1 MNKVWIALLGLAMA
15 VSCKKNDSWIP
26 YGPGSNG
33 QGGGGTGGGGT
44 GGTGLVV
51 SRVQN
56 AFAINFSG
64 TWCGPCGANGIPA
77 LYNLSTTHGA
87 KFSGIK
93 VGLGLADP
101 FNIPEGDLMA
111 SQYGVSGIPAF
122 VAGAD
127 FLQSSSAWTS
137 AVNTIIGTVPANVKA
152 GVALRRTKV
161 GDSIYVDTKA
171 EFFQALPAGNYS
183 LAVFLVE
190 NNIALSQAGQSDPN
204 FKHKMVFRGGATA
217 MPSNNITG
225 VWGEQLENNNTAI
238 PQGKTYEMTFG
249 YVAPSVTPAVNLNN
263 VQAIAVIFETDN
275 SGKPLRVLN
284 SNRI

>member
-44 GGTGLVV
+44 GGGTGLVV

-64 TWCGPCGANGIPA
+64 NWCGPCGATGIPA

-87 KFSGIK
+87 KFSGMK
-93 VGLGLADP
+93 VGLNDP
-101 FNIPEGDLMA
+101 FTLPEGSSMA
-111 SQYGVSGIPAF
+111 SQYGVSGIPAY

-137 AVNTIIGTVPANVKA
+137 AINTIVATVPANVKA

-171 EFFQALPAGNYS
+171 EFFQAVPAGNYS

-190 NNIALSQAGQSDPN
+190 NNISLSQAGQSDPN

-217 MPSNNITG
+217 IPSTAITG
-225 VWGEQLENNNTAI
+225 VWGEQLESTNTAI
-238 PQGKTYEMTFG
+238 PQGKVYEKTFG
-249 YVAPSVTPAVNLNN
+249 YVAPSGLNPAVNLNN
-263 VQAIAVIFETDN
+263 LQAIAVIFETDN

>member
-44 GGTGLVV
+44 GGGTGLVV

-64 TWCGPCGANGIPA
+64 NWCGPCGATGIPA

-87 KFSGIK
+87 KFSGMK
-93 VGLGLADP
+93 VGLNDP
-101 FNIPEGDLMA
+101 FTLPEGSSMA
-111 SQYGVSGIPAF
+111 SQYGVSGIPAY

-137 AVNTIIGTVPANVKA
+137 AINTIVATVPANVKA

-171 EFFQALPAGNYS
+171 EFFQAVPAGNYS

-217 MPSNNITG
+217 IPSTAVTG
-225 VWGEQLENNNTAI
+225 VWGEQLESNNTAI
-238 PQGKTYEMTFG
+238 PQGKVYEKTFG
-249 YVAPSVTPAVNLNN
+249 YVAPSGMNPAVNLNN
-263 VQAIAVIFETDN
+263 LQAIAVIFETDN

>member
-1 MNKVWIALLGLAMA
+1 MNKVWIALLGLALA

-44 GGTGLVV
+44 GGGSTLVV

-64 TWCGPCGANGIPA
+64 NWCGPCGANGIPA

-93 VGLGLADP
+93 VGLNDP
-101 FNIPEGDLMA
+101 FTIPEGSTMA
-111 SQYGVSGIPAF
+111 SQYGVSGIPAY

-137 AVNTIIGTVPANVKA
+137 AINTIVATVPANVKA

-171 EFFQALPAGNYS
+171 EFFQAVPACNYS
-183 LAVFLVE
+183 LSVFLVE

-217 MPSNNITG
+217 IPSTAVTG
-225 VWGEQLENNNTAI
+225 VWGEQLESNNTAI
-238 PQGKTYEMTFG
+238 PQGKTYEIKFG
-249 YVAPSVTPAVNLNN
+249 YVAPSVTPSVNLNN
-263 VQAIAVIFETDN
+263 VQAIAGICETDN
-275 SGKPLRVLN
+275 SGKPLRVLY

>member
-1 MNKVWIALLGLAMA
+1 MA

-44 GGTGLVV
+44 GLVV

-64 TWCGPCGANGIPA
+64 NWCGPCGANGIPA

-93 VGLGLADP
+93 VGLTDP
-101 FNIPEGDLMA
+101 FTIPEGDSMA
-111 SQYGVSGIPAF
+111 SQYGVSGIPAY

-217 MPSNNITG
+217 MPSNNITS
-225 VWGEQLENNNTAI
+225 VWGEKLENNNTAI

-249 YVAPSVTPAVNLNN
+249 YVAPTGLTPAVNLNN
-263 VQAIAVIFETDN
+263 LQAIAVIFETDN